1 LKTKTTRPMKN
12 ELQIQ
17 RAHDLFKTYVSL
29 AVRLGGPKILQVDD
43 MPSIVA
49 SLDVLCWILDHDGGV
64 DFANNMLELEANL
77 FAKGIVLEDSGEL
90 HYPDVDQKPK
100 S

>member
-1 LKTKTTRPMKN
+1 LKTKTKTKRPMKN

-17 RAHDLFKTYVSL
+17 RAHDLFKTYITL
-29 AVRLGGPKILQVDD
+29 AVRLAGPKILQVDD
-43 MPSIVA
+43 MPSIIA

-90 HYPDVDQKPK
+90 HFGDQELKG
-100 S
+100 